1 MRILIVED
9 DRELASSL
17 KLMMEAS
24 IGVADTFETIADA
37 EAALLAFKFDLVII
51 DRNLPDGDGLS
62 LLSTLRQL
70 RPRPATLVLTAL
82 DDPIDIVSALDKGA
96 DEYVGKP
103 FEPIELVAR
112 ARAVLRRYSLDE
124 TGRTQFGNLS
134 FDLTN
139 RSAMIGENALGV
151 PRRELAVLEALI
163 RRAGRVVQRDNLEA
177 SVYNIDD
184 EVESNVLDSHVSRLR
199 KRLRE
204 ANCDATIRTIRG
216 IGYMLVLE
224 Q

>member
-17 KLMMEAS
+17 KAMMEES
-24 IGVADTFETIADA
+24 IGVADTFDTIADA
-37 EAALLAFKFDLVII
+37 EAALLTFKFDLVLI

-62 LLSTLRQL
+62 LLPTLRQL
-70 RPRPATLVLTAL
+70 RPRPATLILTAL
-82 DDPIDIVSALDKGA
+82 DDPTDIVCALDRGA

-112 ARAVLRRYSLDE
+112 ARAVLRRYNLDE
-124 TGRTQFGNLS
+124 TGCAQFGNLS
-134 FDLTN
+134 FDLIN
-139 RSAMIGENALGV
+139 RSAMINENVLAI
-151 PRRELAVLEALI
+151 PRRELAILEALI

-177 SVYNIDD
+177 SVYNIGD
-184 EVESNVLDSHVSRLR
+184 ELESNALDSHVSRLR

-204 ANCDATIRTIRG
+204 ANCNITIQTIRG
-216 IGYMLVLE
+216 IGYMLAHE